1 MHELD
6 ANDDLGKTPAKAR
19 PSSALDE
26 MVQSDSRAVLLQA
39 ASSPQLSE
47 DLALVMLARRDLP
60 GAVIEA
66 LARNPL
72 LMNSRQLKE
81 AVVRHQHTPKHVA
94 LPMARH
100 LYTFEL
106 MQIALAPAIPADIK
120 VAVEQVIES
129 RISKLSAGERLTLA
143 RRASGKVAAALLFD
157 SERRII
163 EAALDNPYL
172 TETLVVKRLMIE
184 NGPQSFIEAVC
195 AHTKWSVRRDI
206 RAALIRHAKT
216 PLGRVLVYAR
226 SLPSY
231 MLRDVLTHSRVDA
244 SVKIYLLQELH
255 EREAKMQEEQD
266 AG

>member
-1 MHELD
+1 MD
-6 ANDDLGKTPAKAR
+6 ATHDQNKTPPQTRAG
-19 PSSALDE
+19 SALGE
-26 MVQSDSRAVLLQA
+26 MVYSDSRAVLMQA
-39 ASSPQLSE
+39 AASPELPE
-47 DLALVMLARRDLP
+47 DLALLMLARRDLP

-72 LMNSRQLKE
+72 LMNSRHLKE
-81 AVVRHQHTPKHVA
+81 AVVRHQHTPRHVA

-129 RISKLSAGERLTLA
+129 RIGKLSAGERLTLA

-157 SERRII
+157 PERRTI

-172 TETLVVKRLMIE
+172 TETLVVKRLMME
-184 NGPQSFIEAVC
+184 NGPQSLVEAIC

-206 RAALIRHAKT
+206 RAALIRHPKT

-231 MLRDVLTHSRVDA
+231 MLRDVLTHARVDA

-255 EREAKMQEEQD
+255 QREARMQEEED
-266 AG
+266 GG